1 MRAEGRHC
9 PCILIPEALFTITKL
24 QQSRA
29 GKTCK
34 MNSPKILIFKVKM
47 LRLVKVSPTHKAS
60 WPSEISATPQG
71 HVSRCPI
78 SGKRKQEHTTS
89 LWSLRIPQC
98 ISMRYY
104 FRRSFTRW
112 RCHDPGFSVSQE
124 SQVQVC
130 KITCSGNDELHVRLL
145 SQGSPCTEFLQR
157 EQKTSAV
164 SRTHPTRHP
173 TTASQQGNSAR
184 FLGLKKKSETF
195 LGLGGTDL
203 KGIKA
208 PRRC

>member
-1 MRAEGRHC
+1 MQIGLRAEGRHC

-47 LRLVKVSPTHKAS
+47 LRLVKVSPRHKAS

-78 SGKRKQEHTTS
+78 VGKRKQEHTTS

-145 SQGSPCTEFLQR
+145 SQGSPCTENVCNFCSGRRRQALCHGHIQ
-157 EQKTSAV
+157 QGI
-164 SRTHPTRHP
+164 PPRHP
-173 TTASQQGNSAR
+173 NKAIQQDFWVR
-184 FLGLKKKSETF
+184 KKKVRLSWVWGEQ
-195 LGLGGTDL
+195 
-203 KGIKA
+203 I
-208 PRRC
+208 

>member
-1 MRAEGRHC
+1 
-9 PCILIPEALFTITKL
+9 
-24 QQSRA
+24 
-29 GKTCK
+29 

-47 LRLVKVSPTHKAS
+47 LRLLKVSPTHKAS
-60 WPSEISATPQG
+60 WPSEISATPQD

-78 SGKRKQEHTTS
+78 LGKRKQEHTTS

-145 SQGSPCTEFLQR
+145 SQGLPCTEFLQR
-157 EQKTSAV
+157 KQKTSAV
-164 SRTHPTRHP
+164 SWTHPTRHP
-173 TTASQQGNSAR
+173 TTHIPTRQFSKISGSE
-184 FLGLKKKSETF
+184 KKSETF
-195 LGLGGTDL
+195 LGLGEQ
-203 KGIKA
+203 I
-208 PRRC
+208 

>member
-47 LRLVKVSPTHKAS
+47 LRLLKVSPTHKAS
-60 WPSEISATPQG
+60 WPSEISATPQD

-78 SGKRKQEHTTS
+78 LGKRKQEHTTS

-98 ISMRYY
+98 ISMWYY

-112 RCHDPGFSVSQE
+112 DV
-124 SQVQVC
+124 
-130 KITCSGNDELHVRLL
+130 
-145 SQGSPCTEFLQR
+145 
-157 EQKTSAV
+157 
-164 SRTHPTRHP
+164 
-173 TTASQQGNSAR
+173 TTQAFPSAR
-184 FLGLKKKSETF
+184 KVKF
-195 LGLGGTDL
+195 
-203 KGIKA
+203 
-208 PRRC
+208 RCARSPVQEMTNCT